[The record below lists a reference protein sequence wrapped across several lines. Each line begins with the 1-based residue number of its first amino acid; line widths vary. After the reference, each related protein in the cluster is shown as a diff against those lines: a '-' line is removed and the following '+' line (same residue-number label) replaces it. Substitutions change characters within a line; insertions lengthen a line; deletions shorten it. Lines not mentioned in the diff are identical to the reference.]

1 MIELTYN
8 HNHERRAHHLHADC
22 GDARCLRGALPN
34 IETMNNLP
42 DPHLHTYYDNEL
54 GERLYWADEQLAFDG
69 GGRLIVIPE
78 RFLSDGF
85 SIPKMWRGFFA
96 KAPRYIM
103 AAFAHDWL
111 YKIQPDKVTRK
122 QADDIFLFW
131 MKAYGVSRIRRTL
144 MYLAVRAASRKVWRV
159 RPPSYANTDHRHD

>member
-1 MIELTYN
+1 MS
-8 HNHERRAHHLHADC
+8 
-22 GDARCLRGALPN
+22 
-34 IETMNNLP
+34 NLP
-42 DPHLHTYYDNEL
+42 DPILHTFYDNEL

-111 YKIQPDKVTRK
+111 YKKQPDKVTRK
-122 QADDIFLFW
+122 QADKLFLYW
-131 MKAYGVSRIRRTL
+131 MKAYKVSRTRRTL
-144 MYLAVRAASRKVWRV
+144 MYLAVRAGSRKVWRV
-159 RPPSYANTDHRHD
+159 RHPSYATTDHRHD

>member
-1 MIELTYN
+1 MS
-8 HNHERRAHHLHADC
+8 
-22 GDARCLRGALPN
+22 
-34 IETMNNLP
+34 NLP
-42 DPHLHTYYDNEL
+42 DPILHTFYDDEL

-122 QADDIFLFW
+122 QADKLFLYW
-131 MKAYGVSRIRRTL
+131 MKAYKVSRTRRTL
-144 MYLAVRAASRKVWRV
+144 MYLAVRAGSRKVWRV
-159 RPPSYANTDHRHD
+159 RPPSYATTDHRHD

>member
-1 MIELTYN
+1 M
-8 HNHERRAHHLHADC
+8 
-22 GDARCLRGALPN
+22 
-34 IETMNNLP
+34 NLP
-42 DPHLHTYYDNEL
+42 DPILHTFYDDEIA
-54 GERLYWADEQLAFDG
+54 ERLYWADEKLALDG

-103 AAFAHDWL
+103 AAFCHDWL

-122 QADDIFLFW
+122 QADKIFLHW
-131 MKAYGVSRIRRTL
+131 MKAYGVSRTRRNL
-144 MYLAVRAASRKVWRV
+144 MYWAVRAGSRKVWRV
-159 RPPSYANTDHRHD
+159 RHPSYATTDHRHD

>member
-1 MIELTYN
+1 
-8 HNHERRAHHLHADC
+8 
-22 GDARCLRGALPN
+22 
-34 IETMNNLP
+34 MNNLP
-42 DPHLHTYYDNEL
+42 DPILHTCYDNEL
-54 GERLYWADEQLAFDG
+54 GERLYWADEQLVFDGG

-111 YKIQPDKVTRK
+111 YKKQPDNVTRK
-122 QADDIFLFW
+122 QADDVFLFW
-131 MKAYGVSRIRRTL
+131 MRQYRVSRVRRTL
-144 MYLAVRAASRKVWRV
+144 MYLAVRAGSRKVWRV
-159 RPPSYANTDHRHD
+159 RYPSYATNDHSHG

>member
-1 MIELTYN
+1 MQIYD
-8 HNHERRAHHLHADC
+8 ERRASHIPDHG
-22 GDARCLRGALPN
+22 GDARGLRGALFN
-34 IETMNNLP
+34 FKTMNLP
-42 DPHLHTYYDNEL
+42 DPILHTCYDNEL
-54 GERLYWADEQLAFDG
+54 AERLYWADEQLVFDG
-69 GGRLIVIPE
+69 AGMLLVIPE

-122 QADDIFLFW
+122 QADKIFLFW
-131 MKAYGVSRIRRTL
+131 MKAYGVSRTRRNL
-144 MYLAVRAASRKVWRV
+144 MFWAVRVGSRKVWRV

>member
-1 MIELTYN
+1 MS
-8 HNHERRAHHLHADC
+8 
-22 GDARCLRGALPN
+22 
-34 IETMNNLP
+34 NLP
-42 DPHLHTYYDNEL
+42 DPILHTFYDDEL

-78 RFLSDGF
+78 PFLSGGF

-122 QADDIFLFW
+122 QADKIFLHW
-131 MKAYGVSRIRRTL
+131 MKAYGVSRTRRNL
-144 MYLAVRAASRKVWRV
+144 MYWAVRAGSRKVWRV
-159 RPPSYANTDHRHD
+159 RYPSYATTDHRHD

>member
-1 MIELTYN
+1 MICLQKDI
-8 HNHERRAHHLHADC
+8 HNERRAHHLYPSRRNA
-22 GDARCLRGALPN
+22 GDLRGALFN
-34 IETMNNLP
+34 FETMKNLP
-42 DPHLHTYYDNEL
+42 DPHLHTYYDDEL
-54 GERLYWADEQLAFDG
+54 AERLYWADEQLVFDG
-69 GGRLIVIPE
+69 AGMTISIPE

-111 YKIQPDKVTRK
+111 YKIQPDNVTRK
-122 QADDIFLFW
+122 QADDVFLFW
-131 MKAYGVSRIRRTL
+131 MKAYGVSRTRRTL

-159 RPPSYANTDHRHD
+159 RPPSYANTDHSHD

>member
-1 MIELTYN
+1 M
-8 HNHERRAHHLHADC
+8 
-22 GDARCLRGALPN
+22 
-34 IETMNNLP
+34 NLP
-42 DPHLHTYYDNEL
+42 DPILHTCYDNEL

-69 GGRLIVIPE
+69 AGMLLVIPE

-122 QADDIFLFW
+122 QADDAFLFW
-131 MKAYGVSRIRRTL
+131 MKAYKVNRVRRTL
-144 MYLAVRAASRKVWRV
+144 MYLAVRAGSRKVWRV
-159 RPPSYANTDHRHD
+159 RYPSYATTDHRHD